1 MTVSLFAMAVVTVSV
16 ITMFV
21 VACISVSVVVIA
33 VAVISVAVISVAMSV
48 TMPVMSWGE
57 KLVSAVIVRCVSQ
70 SSVLEIATK
79 QALLRERR
87 RILDGVDSP
96 AVVASEEERALIF
109 NCDFLLEV
117 VLEQLARGTSVV
129 GHLLNFLL

>member
-1 MTVSLFAMAVVTVSV
+1 MTVSLFAMAVVT
-16 ITMFV
+16 MFV
-21 VACISVSVVVIA
+21 VASISVSVVMIA
-33 VAVISVAVISVAMSV
+33 VAVIAVAVISVAMSV

-79 QALLRERR
+79 QALLREWR

-96 AVVASEEERALIF
+96 AIVASEEERALIF

>member
-1 MTVSLFAMAVVTVSV
+1 MTVSLFAMAVVTVSM

-33 VAVISVAVISVAMSV
+33 VAVISVAMSV